1 MATKTEVKALVALLE
16 QDWEDVEELAKA
28 LVTELDNVRASG
40 TRYVGVMQFG
50 MERPFYVG
58 VGPYAGFTS
67 ALNAL
72 NGHPAAADANYRA
85 VVPMVSKE
93 GLEAL
98 VKELDTPPESV
109 LRETQASKKEANSKF
124 AQIMAGERT
133 VIKVKNASDIKV
145 VRR

>member
-58 VGPYAGFTS
+58 VGPYAGFKS

>member
-58 VGPYAGFTS
+58 VGPYAGFKS

-72 NGHPAAADANYRA
+72 NSHPAAADANYRA

-93 GLEAL
+93 GLE
-98 VKELDTPPESV
+98 KMIEELDTPPESV
-109 LRETQASKKEANSKF
+109 LKDNAASKKAANQKF

-133 VIKVKNASDIKV
+133 VIKVKNASDIRV
-145 VRR
+145 VRQ